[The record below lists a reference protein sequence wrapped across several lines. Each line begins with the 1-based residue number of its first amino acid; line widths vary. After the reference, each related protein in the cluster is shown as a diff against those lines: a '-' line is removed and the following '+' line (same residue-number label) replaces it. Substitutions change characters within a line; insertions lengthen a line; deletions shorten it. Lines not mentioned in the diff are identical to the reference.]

1 MNKEEN
7 KLKKEDSEAFK
18 EVRVSFR
25 VWIVL
30 LSGSEYLGGLIVS
43 QVKLKFLHRS
53 SKPQM
58 SLEDL
63 NYLDLQVR

>member
-25 VWIVL
+25 V
-30 LSGSEYLGGLIVS
+30 
-43 QVKLKFLHRS
+43 
-53 SKPQM
+53 
-58 SLEDL
+58 
-63 NYLDLQVR
+63 